1 MTMKKKVFFYPF
13 VSMLLFIATYA
24 YAAAPEWKIDPDH
37 SGIYF
42 RITHIYATVNGFFPD
57 FVGEI
62 NFDPSHLDESHF
74 AFKVKVKSIDTNN
87 SKRDS
92 HLQSDEFFDTGKYP
106 EMSFES
112 KTIKHLEAN
121 NYQVQGTLTIKDV
134 SKTVTFPFIYFG
146 HKKSPFNPKLDV
158 AGFEA
163 RLSIDRLEYNVG
175 SGKFYK
181 MGVVGRK
188 VDVLVTLEATRE
200 SNP

>member
-1 MTMKKKVFFYPF
+1 MTMKKKVFFYSF
-13 VSMLLFIATYA
+13 VSMLLFIATTA
-24 YAAAPEWKIDPDH
+24 HAAAPEWKIDPDH

-42 RITHIYATVNGFFPD
+42 RITHIYATVNGFFPE

-62 NFDPSHLDESHF
+62 KFDPSHLDESHF

-92 HLQSDEFFDTGKYP
+92 HLQSEEFFDVNKYP

-134 SKTVTFPFIYFG
+134 SKTVTLPFIYFG
-146 HKKSPFNPKLDV
+146 YKKSPFNPKLDV

-163 RLSIDRLEYNVG
+163 RLNIDRLEYHVG

-200 SNP
+200 EE